1 MGLKSYVGLASLL
14 LVGAA
19 LSGCRSDDSW
29 RGQSSGLSNAGIS
42 RPWPTNP
49 NTSPAARPWGS
60 SSTMTNQPGM
70 SPNTMGIQ
78 QTGGVQPSA
87 NATGMPSLSN
97 SGVTTNPVGNPR
109 APTYSDNA
117 PSSPISRQTD
127 LTAPA
132 LPSSGRTDRGQP
144 VGQDPVPPTPPN
156 GTSSSDQGPGAY
168 SMPAPKPFSSSSNS
182 DVKTRAPGDDN

>member
-1 MGLKSYVGLASLL
+1 MGLKSNVGLASLL

-29 RGQSSGLSNAGIS
+29 RGQSSGLSNAGIN
-42 RPWPTNP
+42 RQWPTNP
-49 NTSPAARPWGS
+49 NASAAARPWGT

-70 SPNTMGIQ
+70 SQNTMGIQ
-78 QTGGVQPSA
+78 QAGGAQPSA

-97 SGVTTNPVGNPR
+97 SGVPANPMGNPR

-117 PSSPISRQTD
+117 PSGTVTTRQTD
-127 LTAPA
+127 LNAPA
-132 LPSSGRTDRGQP
+132 LPSSGRADKP
-144 VGQDPVPPTPPN
+144 VGQDPVPPTPPT
-156 GTSSSDQGPGAY
+156 GTSSSDQSSGSYAI
-168 SMPAPKPFSSSSNS
+168 PAPKPFSSSSNP